1 MFRKYVVFSVILFL
15 TILIVG
21 SIAFLFSMQQII
33 RHNKSWQLTKLLEIE
48 RTKLEISVNKEIAIV
63 LKMASSPQIK
73 SYFENPTDPDLKKMA
88 ESEINAYNRALNDAV
103 FWINDIDKIFYTKSA
118 EPYLIDETDSVNYW
132 YNLTLNKTEIY
143 NFNINYNP
151 DLNVTKLWINAPVFN
166 ASHKAIG
173 MLGTGID
180 LTEFIEAVYKNYH
193 GQAILYFFNS
203 NGEITG
209 ASDVKLVAA
218 KKNIQ
223 DKLEETYF
231 GNTDVLLKVR
241 NLKSGEAQSFAAEN
255 AQAAVISIP
264 TLKWYA
270 IAILPSSINDFKTT
284 LTAFFILGIMVIA
297 FILILSNV
305 FIHRLFTQ
313 LQKTMASLEAAS
325 KAKSEFLAKMSH
337 EIRTPMNSII
347 GFTDLALYNKSISPT
362 IRDYFEKI
370 KTSSKG
376 LLGIINDL
384 LDISIIDSG
393 KVVLEKIPFDLNEI
407 CDTCQKAVALSAK
420 DKGIKLLCS
429 VGQTYGK
436 KLIGDPVRLRQS
448 ILNLLSNSI
457 KFTTHGTVR
466 LTAAVKSISNGK
478 AVISFEV
485 EDSGIGMSEEQLANI
500 FEPFMQ
506 ADNSASRV
514 HGGTGLG
521 LPITKG
527 FIELMGGELKIESIL
542 GVGSKSSFDLT
553 FRTCE

>member
-1 MFRKYVVFSVILFL
+1 MFRKYVVFSAILFL
-15 TILIVG
+15 AIVIVG

-33 RHNKSWQLTKLLEIE
+33 RHNKSGQLTKLLEVE

-73 SYFENPTDPDLKKMA
+73 SYFENPADPDLKKMA

-103 FWINDIDKIFYTKSA
+103 FWINDIDKIFYTKGA

-132 YNLTLNKTEIY
+132 YPLTLHKTEIY

-193 GQAILYFFNS
+193 GMASLYFFNS

-209 ASDVKLVAA
+209 ASDIKLVAA

-223 DKLEETYF
+223 DKLEETNF
-231 GNTDVLLKVR
+231 GNTDIFSKVM
-241 NLKSGEAQSFAAEN
+241 NLKSSEAQSFTTEN

-270 IAILPSSINDFKTT
+270 IAILPSGINDYKTA
-284 LTAFFILGIMVIA
+284 LTAFFIFGILVIA
-297 FILILSNV
+297 FILILSNI
-305 FIHRLFTQ
+305 FIHGLFTQ
-313 LQKTMASLEAAS
+313 LQKTMASLKAAS
-325 KAKSEFLAKMSH
+325 KAKSDFLAKMSH

-362 IRDYFEKI
+362 IRDYLEKI

-384 LDISIIDSG
+384 LDISRIDSG
-393 KVVLEKIPFDLNEI
+393 KIVLEKIPFNLNEI
-407 CDTCQKAVALSAK
+407 CDVCHKTVAPSAK
-420 DKGIKLLCS
+420 EKGVELLFS
-429 VGQTYGK
+429 AGQTYGK
-436 KLIGDPVRLRQS
+436 RLIGDPVRLRQAL
-448 ILNLLSNSI
+448 LNLLSNSI
-457 KFTTHGTVR
+457 KFTAHGTVK
-466 LTAAVKSISNGK
+466 LIAAVKSISDGK

-485 EDSGIGMSEEQLANI
+485 EDSGIGMSEELLVNI

-514 HGGTGLG
+514 YGGTGLG
-521 LPITKG
+521 LPITKS
-527 FIELMGGELKIESIL
+527 FIELMGGELKIKSIP
-542 GVGSKSSFDLT
+542 GIGSKFSFDLT